1 MKKIILSISILLSG
15 IAFGQSKYKLSDL
28 RGHMEAFYE
37 FNDNWELIKVAEAD
51 VVSDSLKCEFIQT
64 ETIKKLNRIRVEKG
78 MPELVVDIRLKPAAT
93 HNAYYNR
100 YCWKHEIFQPGEEW
114 AQKGKF
120 TLTHTQRVD
129 IPNHEEILWPD
140 QRIRLL
146 QPNVFSEITE
156 ELTMISNSFDETY
169 QQIIDHILRNYKGC
183 SAHWNALTKNPKWD
197 SVYFYM
203 DRINSRCYIIL
214 GQYK

>member
-1 MKKIILSISILLSG
+1 MKKIILSISIILLSG

-28 RGHMEAFYE
+28 RGHMRAFYE

-51 VVSDSLKCEFIQT
+51 VVSDSLKCEFIQI
-64 ETIKKLNRIRVEKG
+64 ETIKKLNRIRVENG

-156 ELTMISNSFDETY
+156 ELTI
-169 QQIIDHILRNYKGC
+169 
-183 SAHWNALTKNPKWD
+183 
-197 SVYFYM
+197 
-203 DRINSRCYIIL
+203 
-214 GQYK
+214 